1 MFRHKKISADI
12 QRLLPEAGV
21 YLQSHREVVFAYLFG
36 SLAKGKPTL
45 LSDVDIAI
53 FLNHG
58 IDVAGTK
65 IEILGKLVDILQ
77 TDEIDLVVINAASL
91 PLINNILKNH
101 KLIVDKKPFERHL
114 FESLAM
120 RKYFDFSIKE
130 STILKRRYFHG

>member
-1 MFRHKKISADI
+1 M
-12 QRLLPEAGV
+12 P
-21 YLQSHREVVFAYLFG
+21 
-36 SLAKGKPTL
+36 

-53 FLNHG
+53 FLKDG

-65 IEILGKLVDILQ
+65 IEILAKLVDILQ
-77 TDEIDLVVINAASL
+77 TDEIDLVVLNAASL
-91 PLINNILKNH
+91 PLTNNILKYR

-130 STILKRRYFHG
+130 STILKRRYLHG